1 MDNRAFKRIPTN
13 IEVKF
18 HCKHMDYLGTITNI
32 SENGM
37 YIRTDEMC
45 SPFDSQFDIFILLEN
60 DTMQVPVNLC
70 RIILS
75 PNNDDGIGV
84 NMLTPSAEYKEF
96 VNSIKTA
103 VQS

>member
-1 MDNRAFKRIPTN
+1 MDNRAFKRIPAN

-18 HCKHMDYLGTITNI
+18 HCKHMDYSGTVTNI

-45 SPFDSQFDIFILLEN
+45 SPFDSQFDILLFLEKEV
-60 DTMQVPVNLC
+60 MQVPVNLC

-84 NMLTPSAEYKEF
+84 NLLSPSDEYKQF
-96 VNSIKTA
+96 VNSIKAA
-103 VQS
+103 VMS